1 MKFAAVFLLCLA
13 SLPAQTPAPVA
24 PPPGVPSLPAD
35 TVIAVVDGKRLTYGE
50 LEGFLHALPPQMQ
63 QSAMTDRKEFIK
75 RYAFMRKLT
84 AMAEKAQLDQKSPY
98 KESLD
103 VDRLNILTQAQL
115 NEMYRTLMVE
125 AADVQNYYEKNKDS
139 YSQVKVKAIY
149 IGFTSNP
156 AAKNGASGKKY
167 LDEAEAGTKAERLV
181 KEARAGA
188 DFSKLARENSE
199 DAKSAGENGDF
210 GTLKKSDSLP
220 DAIRSAVFALKQGE
234 ISEPVRQANG
244 FWVFKAD
251 ELVTRS
257 FPEVKGDI
265 YNQLKEARLKE
276 WIESVNKSLEIK
288 YENEAFFAGPTAPP
302 AAGHPGAASQK

>member
-1 MKFAAVFLLCLA
+1 MRFAVFLLVCFA
-13 SLPAQTPAPVA
+13 SLPAQTSAPV
-24 PPPGVPSLPAD
+24 PPPPAVPKLPPD
-35 TVIAVVDGKRLTYGE
+35 TVIAVVDGKKLTYAE

-84 AMAEKAQLDQKSPY
+84 AMAEKAQLDRQSPY

-103 VDRLNILTQAQL
+103 VDRLNILTQAQI
-115 NEMYRTLMVE
+115 NEMYRNLMVE
-125 AADVQNYYEKNKDS
+125 PAEIEKFYDSNKDS

-149 IGFTSNP
+149 IGFTSTP
-156 AAKNGASGKKY
+156 AARNSASGKKY
-167 LDEAEAGTKAERLV
+167 LDEAEAKAKAERLV
-181 KEARAGA
+181 KEARGGA

-244 FWVFKAD
+244 FWIFKAD
-251 ELVTRS
+251 EVVTRG

-265 YNQLKEARLKE
+265 YNQLKETHLKE
-276 WIESVNKSLEIK
+276 WIDSINKSLDIK
-288 YENEAFFAGPTAPP
+288 YENEAFFAGPTSPP
-302 AAGHPGAASQK
+302 AANHPGAASQK